1 MAEQPNPYNPWPWGF
16 RGDVKRGAF
25 CEVDIENNRASR
37 FIVIR
42 PRAYFPADRLER
54 DLALI
59 NSGEIALEACYP
71 EIACL
76 GYIPDRERV
85 FWLYNVNVC
94 DIEKQFLQDSDSEV
108 FAAQARNDQNYTFDN
123 FGNCMA
129 FLTERFGVSESDFKQ
144 DWQTNYPQY

>member
-1 MAEQPNPYNPWPWGF
+1 MQEQPTPYNPWPWGF
-16 RGDVKRGAF
+16 RGDAKRGAF
-25 CEVDIENNRASR
+25 CEIDIDGNRASR

-42 PRAYFPADRLER
+42 PRAYFPEDTRER
-54 DLALI
+54 ELALI
-59 NSGEIALEACYP
+59 NRGDTSLAACYP
-71 EIACL
+71 EIARL

-94 DIEKQFLQDSDSEV
+94 DIEKQFLQDSDSEI

-123 FGNCMA
+123 FGHCMA
-129 FLTERFGVSESDFKQ
+129 FLTERFGVSESDFKK